1 MLRVMDVTERFSD
14 KVSAYQQ
21 ARIGYPPAF
30 VDHLRSHI
38 GLSPVWTVV
47 DAGAGTGLSSAPL
60 LDAGCRVLA
69 VEPSAPMRA
78 AAVAALG
85 DRPRFEA
92 VAGRA
97 EATGLPDG
105 CADMALAACA
115 FHWFDPA
122 AVAAEWRRILRGD
135 RWAVLLWTLR
145 RPEASAF
152 TAGLERLIERWA
164 TDYAAVK
171 ARYAE
176 PGAMGEVFGA
186 GGWRVAEFE
195 SRQTVDWE
203 GLAARIRSTSYVPA
217 PGADGHAGMM
227 DELEALY
234 AEHAEGERVT
244 IEYRVPMYFGRVA
257 GQIAGQMAGEVR

>member
-1 MLRVMDVTERFSD
+1 MDVTARFSD
-14 KVSAYQQ
+14 KVAAYQQ

-30 VDHLRSHI
+30 VEHLRAEI
-38 GLSPVWTVV
+38 GLSPGWTVV
-47 DAGAGTGLSSAPL
+47 DVGAGTGLSSAPL
-60 LDAGCRVLA
+60 LGAGCRVLA

-85 DRPRFEA
+85 ERPGFEA

-122 AVAAEWRRILRGD
+122 GVAAEWRRILRGD
-135 RWAVLLWTLR
+135 RWAVLMWTLR
-145 RPEASAF
+145 RPEGSAF

-164 TDYAAVK
+164 TDYDAVK

-176 PGAMGEVFGA
+176 PGAMAEVFGP
-186 GGWRVAEFE
+186 GGWRVAEFG
-195 SRQTVDWE
+195 SRQTVDWA

-217 PGADGHAGMM
+217 PGAEGHDGMM
-227 DELEALY
+227 AELKALY
-234 AEHAEGERVT
+234 EAQTEGGTVT
-244 IEYRVPMYFGRVA
+244 IEYRVPMYYGRVS
-257 GQIAGQMAGEVR
+257 